1 MNTERK
7 PRAQTPRR
15 RNFTLRQLTL
25 FEAVARTGSF
35 TRTAEELHLTQ
46 PAVSNQIKQ
55 LEDQIGSPLFEHS
68 GRRIAPTEIGREM
81 VAFCRDIAQ
90 RIDEFES
97 MLDDIKG
104 LHHGVLNV
112 SVVSTAEYF
121 APYLLARFCAR
132 HPGITVN
139 LDVTNRDA
147 VLKQLADNAPDM
159 AIMGVPPDGANLVSQ
174 SFMPNPLVVIAAPDH
189 ALCAMPNVP
198 IKRVV
203 KERFIIREPGS
214 GTRDAFER
222 FLHKNGGRLQN
233 SMEMSSNEAIKHAV
247 MAGLGLG
254 VVSLH
259 TLEMELKLGRI
270 AIIDLVDFPLERQWH
285 LVHRQGKRFSVAAQ
299 ALQNFIL
306 TEAVN
311 VVLSTLPRRRVG
323 GKAKP
328 RNRGAI
334 HVTE

>member
-1 MNTERK
+1 MNTEPK
-7 PRAQTPRR
+7 PRAKTPRR
-15 RNFTLRQLTL
+15 RNFTLRQLKL

-55 LEDQIGSPLFEHS
+55 LEDQIGTPLFEHI
-68 GRRIAPTEIGREM
+68 GRKISPTEVGREL
-81 VAFCRDIAQ
+81 VAFSRDISQ
-90 RIDEFES
+90 RIDEFENL
-97 MLDDIKG
+97 LDDIKG

-121 APYLLARFCAR
+121 SPYLLARFCSH

-159 AIMGVPPDGANLVSQ
+159 AIMGVPPEGANLVAQ
-174 SFMPNPLVVIAAPDH
+174 SFMPNPLVVVAAPDH
-189 ALCAMPNVP
+189 ALVNMHDVP
-198 IKRVV
+198 IERVV

-222 FLHKNGGRLQN
+222 FLMRSGWRLQN

-259 TLEMELKLGRI
+259 TLEMELKLGRL
-270 AIIDLVDFPLERQWH
+270 AIVDLVDFPLERHWY

-299 ALQNFIL
+299 SLKNFIL
-306 TEAVN
+306 TEAAQ
-311 VVLSTLPRRRVG
+311 VVQPTLPGRKPR
-323 GKAKP
+323 AKP
-328 RNRGAI
+328 KR
-334 HVTE
+334 

>member
-1 MNTERK
+1 MNTEIK
-7 PRAQTPRR
+7 PRTKNLRR

-55 LEDQIGSPLFEHS
+55 LEDQIGTPLFEHI
-68 GRRIAPTEIGREM
+68 GRRISPTEVGREL
-81 VAFCRDIAQ
+81 VVFCRDISQ
-90 RIDEFES
+90 RIDEFENL
-97 MLDDIKG
+97 LDDIKG

-121 APYLLARFCAR
+121 SPYLLARFCSH
-132 HPGITVN
+132 HPGVTVN

-159 AIMGVPPDGANLVSQ
+159 AIMGVPPEGANLVSQ
-174 SFMPNPLVVIAAPDH
+174 SFMPNPLVVIAAPNHMLAGMDD
-189 ALCAMPNVP
+189 VP

-222 FLHKNGGRLQN
+222 FLNKSGSRLQN

-259 TLEMELKLGRI
+259 TLEMELKLGRL
-270 AIIDLVDFPLERQWH
+270 AIVDLVDFPLERQWY

-299 ALQNFIL
+299 ALKNFIL
-306 TEAVN
+306 TEAVH
-311 VVLSTLPRRRVG
+311 VVQATLPDRRVA
-323 GKAKP
+323 AKP
-328 RNRGAI
+328 KRLIRRSI
-334 HVTE
+334 HSSE